1 MGELKSLRIE
11 RKLTQ
16 NQAAD
21 ILGVSLRSYKS
32 YENDEKKA
40 DSIKYKYML
49 EKISEINPIDEENGI
64 VDIDYIKRKCSVV
77 FDKYNV
83 NFCYL
88 FGSYSKGKAKPTSDV
103 DLLIS
108 TDATGLKFYGLVEEI
123 FSTSSM
129 SFPIYISIIVDYTI
143 SQSIDCIPWNVSSVE
158 FIFI

>member
-64 VDIDYIKRKCSVV
+64 VDIDYIKRKWYSRYWLY
-77 FDKYNV
+77 KKKM
-83 NFCYL
+83 FC
-88 FGSYSKGKAKPTSDV
+88 
-103 DLLIS
+103 
-108 TDATGLKFYGLVEEI
+108 
-123 FSTSSM
+123 
-129 SFPIYISIIVDYTI
+129 
-143 SQSIDCIPWNVSSVE
+143 CIW
-158 FIFI
+158 

>member
-64 VDIDYIKRKCSVV
+64 VDIDYIKRKWSVG

-88 FGSYSKGKAKPTSDV
+88 FGSYSKGTAKPTNDV

-108 TDATGLKFYGLVEEI
+108 TD
-123 FSTSSM
+123 ST
-129 SFPIYISIIVDYTI
+129 
-143 SQSIDCIPWNVSSVE
+143 
-158 FIFI
+158 

>member
-40 DSIKYKYML
+40 DSIKYKYII

-64 VDIDYIKRKCSVV
+64 VDIDYIKRKW
-77 FDKYNV
+77 
-83 NFCYL
+83 
-88 FGSYSKGKAKPTSDV
+88 YSR
-103 DLLIS
+103 
-108 TDATGLKFYGLVEEI
+108 Y
-123 FSTSSM
+123 
-129 SFPIYISIIVDYTI
+129 
-143 SQSIDCIPWNVSSVE
+143 
-158 FIFI
+158 

>member
-1 MGELKSLRIE
+1 MGELKSLRID

-108 TDATGLKFYGLVEEI
+108 TDATGLKFYGLVEDIRTALHKKVDVLDINQLKDNFELTQEI
-123 FSTSSM
+123 LKDGVK
-129 SFPIYISIIVDYTI
+129 IYG
-143 SQSIDCIPWNVSSVE
+143 
-158 FIFI
+158 

>member
-64 VDIDYIKRKCSVV
+64 VDIDYIKE
-77 FDKYNV
+77 NALL
-83 NFCYL
+83 YL
-88 FGSYSKGKAKPTSDV
+88 INIM
-103 DLLIS
+103 LIS
-108 TDATGLKFYGLVEEI
+108 VICLVRTQKVRPNQPAMLI
-123 FSTSSM
+123 F
-129 SFPIYISIIVDYTI
+129 
-143 SQSIDCIPWNVSSVE
+143 
-158 FIFI
+158 

>member
-40 DSIKYKYML
+40 DSIKYKYMI

-64 VDIDYIKRKCSVV
+64 VDIDYIKE
-77 FDKYNV
+77 NV
-83 NFCYL
+83 LLYL
-88 FGSYSKGKAKPTSDV
+88 INIM
-103 DLLIS
+103 LIS
-108 TDATGLKFYGLVEEI
+108 VICLVRTQKVRQNQPVMLT
-123 FSTSSM
+123 F
-129 SFPIYISIIVDYTI
+129 
-143 SQSIDCIPWNVSSVE
+143 
-158 FIFI
+158 

>member
-1 MGELKSLRIE
+1 MQLDKVQYLHYSIFRGANMGELKSLRIE

-64 VDIDYIKRKCSVV
+64 VDIAV
-77 FDKYNV
+77 
-83 NFCYL
+83 
-88 FGSYSKGKAKPTSDV
+88 SYTHLTLPTKLEV
-103 DLLIS
+103 
-108 TDATGLKFYGLVEEI
+108 
-123 FSTSSM
+123 
-129 SFPIYISIIVDYTI
+129 
-143 SQSIDCIPWNVSSVE
+143 
-158 FIFI
+158 

>member
-40 DSIKYKYML
+40 DSIKYKYMI

-64 VDIDYIKRKCSVV
+64 VDIDYIKRKCSYGGETTQLMDNV
-77 FDKYNV
+77 F
-83 NFCYL
+83 L
-88 FGSYSKGKAKPTSDV
+88 
-103 DLLIS
+103 
-108 TDATGLKFYGLVEEI
+108 
-123 FSTSSM
+123 
-129 SFPIYISIIVDYTI
+129 SFIL
-143 SQSIDCIPWNVSSVE
+143 
-158 FIFI
+158 

>member
-40 DSIKYKYML
+40 DSIKYKYMI

-64 VDIDYIKRKCSVV
+64 VDIDYIKRKCSET
-77 FDKYNV
+77 DRQI
-83 NFCYL
+83 
-88 FGSYSKGKAKPTSDV
+88 GESRYSVQAYR
-103 DLLIS
+103 I
-108 TDATGLKFYGLVEEI
+108 
-123 FSTSSM
+123 
-129 SFPIYISIIVDYTI
+129 
-143 SQSIDCIPWNVSSVE
+143 
-158 FIFI
+158 

>member
-40 DSIKYKYML
+40 DSIK
-49 EKISEINPIDEENGI
+49 INPIDEENGI

-108 TDATGLKFYGLVEEI
+108 TDATGLKFYGLVEDIRTALHKKVDVLDINQLKDNFELTQEI
-123 FSTSSM
+123 LRDGVK
-129 SFPIYISIIVDYTI
+129 IYG
-143 SQSIDCIPWNVSSVE
+143 
-158 FIFI
+158 

>member
-49 EKISEINPIDEENGI
+49 EKISEINPIDEEN
-64 VDIDYIKRKCSVV
+64 RQ
-77 FDKYNV
+77 
-83 NFCYL
+83 L
-88 FGSYSKGKAKPTSDV
+88 
-103 DLLIS
+103 
-108 TDATGLKFYGLVEEI
+108 
-123 FSTSSM
+123 
-129 SFPIYISIIVDYTI
+129 
-143 SQSIDCIPWNVSSVE
+143 
-158 FIFI
+158 

>member
-88 FGSYSKGKAKPTSDV
+88 FVCCLFRKSKKRNIGNPRRDSNGRSRKKPCTLTRLTLGPSYNEP
-103 DLLIS
+103 
-108 TDATGLKFYGLVEEI
+108 
-123 FSTSSM
+123 
-129 SFPIYISIIVDYTI
+129 
-143 SQSIDCIPWNVSSVE
+143 
-158 FIFI
+158 FIFCLHPINPKKCA